1 MFDATARG
9 FPGLVIEKRRDARV
23 YRVAMDVP
31 HYEPRRVEIR
41 FEDWRRRP
49 RVFVDGPSSPHRY
62 RRNGEE
68 WLCMWHPDDPPE
80 QRWVF
85 KDGLLALLNQIQA
98 HLFREAWWRETGEWP
113 GLEAPHA
120 PVKEP
125 EREEVE
131 GSDHSQPDTRRR

>member
-1 MFDATARG
+1 M
-9 FPGLVIEKRRDARV
+9 IEKRRDARV

-49 RVFVDGPSSPHRY
+49 RVFVNGPSSPHRY

-68 WLCMWHPDDPPE
+68 WLCMWHPDNPPK
-80 QRWVF
+80 QKWVF
-85 KDGLLALLNQIQA
+85 RFPPRLEPDPGASL
-98 HLFREAWWRETGEWP
+98 REAWWRETGEWP